1 MGKKFSLSNIPQS
14 DQSIGMQVVV
24 IHAMIIRN
32 PDNEIGNR
40 EEITLVVAIVVKKK
54 NTMNSIFN
62 ISDPQMQPIRA

>member
-1 MGKKFSLSNIPQS
+1 
-14 DQSIGMQVVV
+14 MQVVV

-40 EEITLVVAIVVKKK
+40 EEITRVVAIVVKKK

-62 ISDPQMQPIRA
+62 ISDPQMQPIPA